1 VPEHE
6 IMGDHSLGRNL
17 LQWQGGFMDIGIGL
31 PATIPWTNAPLILE
45 WAKRADS
52 GPFSSLG
59 ILDRLVYP
67 NYEPLIT
74 LAAAAAVT
82 ERVRLMSTVL
92 IAPLRRAGVLAKQA
106 ATIDALSGG
115 RLSLGVGVGARED
128 DFQYAPASFHDRGR
142 NLDEQLEI
150 MKRVWSGQPVS
161 EEVGT
166 VGPLPAQAGGPELLI
181 GGYTPVSIRRVGRWG
196 DGIISGGVRDAE
208 QVRQLFDLAEES
220 WRDEGREGKPRL
232 VASLYYALGPNAAR
246 GGDYIRHYYSY
257 FGPGADDMARS
268 IPSSPETIEGLIQ
281 GFGDVGADEVVC
293 WPTVAE
299 LDQVDRL
306 AEIIS

>member
-1 VPEHE
+1 
-6 IMGDHSLGRNL
+6 
-17 LQWQGGFMDIGIGL
+17 MDIGIGL
-31 PATIPWTNAPLILE
+31 PATIPGTKGSLVLD

-82 ERVRLMSTVL
+82 TRVRLMTTVL
-92 IAPLRRAGVLAKQA
+92 LAPLRGAGVLAKQA
-106 ATIDALSGG
+106 ATIDALSEG
-115 RLSLGVGVGARED
+115 RLTLGLGVGGRED
-128 DFQYAPASFHDRGR
+128 DFQAVPAPFHDRAR
-142 NLDEQLEI
+142 RFEEQLDL

-161 EEVGT
+161 DEVGP
-166 VGPLPAQAGGPELLI
+166 VGPPPAQAGGPELLI
-181 GGYTPVSIRRVGRWG
+181 GGYSPVPIRRVGRWA
-196 DGIISGGVRDAE
+196 DGFISGGVPDPE
-208 QVRQLFDLAEES
+208 QVRQMFDLAEES
-220 WRDEGREGKPRL
+220 WREEGREGRPRL
-232 VASLYYALGPNAAR
+232 VACIYYALGPNADR

-257 FGPGADDMARS
+257 FGPAADDMARS
-268 IPSSPETIEGLIQ
+268 IPSSPEAVEGLIR
-281 GFGDVGADEVVC
+281 GFGDVGADEVIC

-306 AEIIS
+306 AELVG

>member
-1 VPEHE
+1 
-6 IMGDHSLGRNL
+6 
-17 LQWQGGFMDIGIGL
+17 MDIGIGL

-52 GPFSSLG
+52 SPFSSLG

-82 ERVRLMSTVL
+82 DRVRLMSTLL

-115 RLSLGVGVGARED
+115 RLTLGLGVGSRED
-128 DFQYAPASFHDRGR
+128 DFQFAPASFHDRGR
-142 NLDEQLEI
+142 RFEEQLEL
-150 MKRVWSGQPVS
+150 MRRVWSGQPAS
-161 EEVGT
+161 EEVGPI
-166 VGPLPAQAGGPELLI
+166 GPAPARPGGPELLI
-181 GGYTPVSIRRVGRWG
+181 GGYSPPAIGRVGRWG
-196 DGIISGGVRDAE
+196 DGFISGGVPDPE
-208 QVRQLFDLAEES
+208 QVRQMFDLAEES
-220 WRDEGREGKPRL
+220 WRAEGKEGKPRL
-232 VASLYYALGPNAAR
+232 VACLYYALGPNAAR

-268 IPSSPETIEGLIQ
+268 IPSSPEAVDDLIR
-281 GFGDVGADEVVC
+281 GFGAIGADEVVC

-299 LDQVDRL
+299 LDQLDRL
-306 AEIIS
+306 AEITS

>member
-1 VPEHE
+1 
-6 IMGDHSLGRNL
+6 
-17 LQWQGGFMDIGIGL
+17 MDIGIGL
-31 PATIPWTNAPLILE
+31 PATIPWTNGSLILE

-52 GPFSSLG
+52 SFFSSLG

-82 ERVRLMSTVL
+82 ERVRLMTTVL

-115 RLSLGVGVGARED
+115 RLTLGLGVGARED
-128 DFQYAPASFHDRGR
+128 DFQFAPASFHDRGR
-142 NLDEQLEI
+142 RFEEQLEL

-161 EEVGT
+161 EEVGPL
-166 VGPLPAQAGGPELLI
+166 GPQPARQGGPEVLI

-196 DGIISGGVRDAE
+196 DGFISGGVRDPE
-208 QVRQLFDLAEES
+208 QVRRLFDLAEES

-232 VASLYYALGPNAAR
+232 VASLYYALGPNSTR
-246 GGDYIRHYYSY
+246 GGDYIRDCYSY

-268 IPSSPETIEGLIQ
+268 IPSSPETIERLIR
-281 GFGDVGADEVVC
+281 GFSDIGADEVVC

-299 LDQVDRL
+299 LDQVDRI

>member
-1 VPEHE
+1 
-6 IMGDHSLGRNL
+6 
-17 LQWQGGFMDIGIGL
+17 MDIGIGL

-52 GPFSSLG
+52 SPFSSLG

-115 RLSLGVGVGARED
+115 RLTLGLGVGARED
-128 DFQYAPASFHDRGR
+128 DFQFAPASFHDRGR
-142 NLDEQLEI
+142 RFEEQLEL
-150 MKRVWSGQPVS
+150 MKHVWSGQAVS
-161 EEVGT
+161 DEIGA
-166 VGPLPAQAGGPELLI
+166 VGPTPAQERGPELLI
-181 GGYTPVSIRRVGRWG
+181 GGYTPVSIRRVSRWG
-196 DGIISGGVRDAE
+196 DGFISGGVRDPE
-208 QVRQLFDLAEES
+208 QVRQLFELAEQS

-246 GGDYIRHYYSY
+246 GGDYIRDYYSY

-268 IPSSPETIEGLIQ
+268 IPSSPETIEELIR
-281 GFGDVGADEVVC
+281 GFGDIGADEVVC

-306 AEIIS
+306 AEITS